1 MARSIVLKMAQT
13 SFLLALP
20 IGGLLAI
27 AYAHAG
33 PVGDPSPQSSAVVT
47 VNIPYGEA
55 RPILES
61 LRKNLL
67 PAALNA
73 SPDVASAWPT
83 WVVQHDASIRAR
95 VMAGDD
101 GSVVNL
107 LLFGTTFTTRP
118 RATERE
124 IAQLAGALGRNELI
138 EGRIEDLV
146 AGAAAPG
153 ANARLQFTRDV
164 LARHGID
171 PSTARGR
178 EAARRYLHD
187 DLDQMAAEIARIDRT
202 VESAKTGSQLTD
214 ELLARATIFRERGLA
229 TDTSIFSSFAID
241 RALDGIASTGTLGP
255 GSVRRVAIVGP
266 GLDFVDKRDGF
277 DFYPPQTIQP
287 FAVVD
292 SLLRFKLARL
302 DNLRVTTLDLNPR
315 INDHLAQIV
324 TRARAG
330 TGYPLALVRDLD
342 LSWTPRLVGYW
353 DRFGDGIGVPGPSVT
368 APKTVRRVS
377 VRSLRARADVASV
390 MEPRNLN
397 IVVQRL
403 EGLADSER
411 FDLII
416 ATDILV
422 YYDVFEQSL
431 ALANISRMLRPGG
444 LLLANVALFEL
455 PALPIGSIGF
465 SDVAYLETPEIGDR
479 LVWYQRK

>member
-1 MARSIVLKMAQT
+1 MGRIPLICTVS
-13 SFLLALP
+13 
-20 IGGLLAI
+20 GGLCQGPRAHNGRSVNRAPFNI
-27 AYAHAG
+27 AY
-33 PVGDPSPQSSAVVT
+33 
-47 VNIPYGEA
+47 
-55 RPILES
+55 RP
-61 LRKNLL
+61 
-67 PAALNA
+67 
-73 SPDVASAWPT
+73 
-83 WVVQHDASIRAR
+83 
-95 VMAGDD
+95 
-101 GSVVNL
+101 
-107 LLFGTTFTTRP
+107 
-118 RATERE
+118 
-124 IAQLAGALGRNELI
+124 
-138 EGRIEDLV
+138 
-146 AGAAAPG
+146 
-153 ANARLQFTRDV
+153 
-164 LARHGID
+164 
-171 PSTARGR
+171 
-178 EAARRYLHD
+178 
-187 DLDQMAAEIARIDRT
+187 
-202 VESAKTGSQLTD
+202 
-214 ELLARATIFRERGLA
+214 
-229 TDTSIFSSFAID
+229 
-241 RALDGIASTGTLGP
+241 
-255 GSVRRVAIVGP
+255 
-266 GLDFVDKRDGF
+266 
-277 DFYPPQTIQP
+277 
-287 FAVVD
+287 
-292 SLLRFKLARL
+292 
-302 DNLRVTTLDLNPR
+302 
-315 INDHLAQIV
+315 
-324 TRARAG
+324 RAG